1 MSESSRESEQT
12 FVKIYVPEWTCIHMV
27 VLYAVLMIEIVL
39 RSITRHVSC
48 NYKKG
53 RDEFKISYDYV
64 AVALHELMK

>member
-1 MSESSRESEQT
+1 
-12 FVKIYVPEWTCIHMV
+12 MV

-48 NYKKG
+48 NYKKDC
-53 RDEFKISYDYV
+53 DEFEISYNYV